1 MLDLDA
7 YFRRIGYR
15 GERAPTLATL
25 RALQV
30 QHLSSIAFENLDP
43 LAGRAVR
50 LDTESLQR
58 KLVATGRGGYCFEHN
73 LLFSHVLR
81 ALGFE
86 LTALS
91 ARVVWDRAADPLR
104 ARTHMLLLVDLDGER
119 YLCDVGFGGLTP
131 TGPLRL
137 VPGIEQATP
146 HETFRVWDEQPELVV
161 QVSLGGEWKPLYR
174 FDLQAQQ
181 QVDIEVLNF
190 YVAEHAES
198 PMRGRLVA
206 ARVAPD
212 RRFALRNGTFSV
224 YHLNGRHVQREL
236 ITLAELRSVLVEV
249 FGIAVPADAALDA
262 ALARLFD

>member
-7 YFRRIGYR
+7 YFRRIAYR
-15 GERAPTLATL
+15 GERTPTLRTL

-30 QHLSSIAFENLDP
+30 QHLLTIAFENLDA

-58 KLVATGRGGYCFEHN
+58 KLVGADRGGYCFEHN

-81 ALGFE
+81 ALGFTV
-86 LTALS
+86 TALA
-91 ARVVWDRAADPLR
+91 ARVVWERPPDMLR

-119 YLCDVGFGGLTP
+119 FLCDVGFGGLTP

-137 VPGIEQATP
+137 VPGAEQATP
-146 HETFRVWDEQPELVV
+146 HETFRVLQEAAEFVV
-161 QVSLGGEWKPLYR
+161 QARVGGEWKPLYR
-174 FDLQAQQ
+174 FDLQPQQ

-190 YVAEHAES
+190 YVAEHADS
-198 PMRGRLVA
+198 PMRGRLIA

-212 RRFALRNGTFSV
+212 RRFALRNRTFTV
-224 YHLNGRHVQREL
+224 YQLDGRHEQREL
-236 ITLAELRSVLVEV
+236 ADVHELREVLGEI
-249 FGIAVPADAALDA
+249 FGIAVPADGGLDA
-262 ALARLFD
+262 ALRALLT